1 MVRQAFEEQIRD
13 LLDDLMAM
21 GQMVVDSLQGSVQ
34 ALRLQDAEMAQQVI
48 EHDDQINAAQHAIDE
63 QCLVL
68 IATQQPMASD
78 LRLILAISNIA
89 AELER
94 IGDYTEG
101 IAKLAVMLAGEP
113 LVKPLIDIPRMADE
127 GRRMLLSSLEAFAE
141 QDLQLARKV
150 GNDDELVDALYD
162 QVYRELLLFMMQDPR
177 TITRATYLLWVAHNL
192 ERIADRTT
200 NIAERV
206 FFTARGEVVDL
217 NR

>member
-1 MVRQAFEEQIRD
+1 MRQAFEEQIRE
-13 LLDDLMAM
+13 LLDDLMAL
-21 GQMVVDSLQGSVQ
+21 GQTVVDSLHKAVQ
-34 ALRLQDAEMAQQVI
+34 ALRQQDEELARQVI
-48 EHDDQINAAQHAIDE
+48 AYDDEINAAQHAIDE

-78 LRLILAISNIA
+78 LRLILAVSNIA

-101 IAKLAVMLAGEP
+101 IAKLAIKLAGEP
-113 LVKPLIDIPRMADE
+113 FVKPLIDIPRMADE
-127 GRRMLLSSLEAFAE
+127 GRRMLLSSLQAFSQ
-141 QDLQLARKV
+141 QDLDLARQI

>member
-1 MVRQAFEEQIRD
+1 M
-13 LLDDLMAM
+13 
-21 GQMVVDSLQGSVQ
+21 
-34 ALRLQDAEMAQQVI
+34 
-48 EHDDQINAAQHAIDE
+48 
-63 QCLVL
+63 

-78 LRLILAISNIA
+78 LRMILAVSNIA

-101 IAKLAVMLAGEP
+101 IATLSIKLSGQP
-113 LVKPLIDIPRMADE
+113 LVKPLIDIPRMAEE
-127 GRRMLLSSLEAFAE
+127 GRRMLLLSLQAFAQ
-141 QDLQLARKV
+141 QDLSLARQV
-150 GNDDELVDALYD
+150 GDDDELVDALYD

>member
-1 MVRQAFEEQIRD
+1 MVRHAFEEQMSA
-13 LLDDLMAM
+13 LLDDLLAL
-21 GQMVVDSLQGSVQ
+21 GQMAVDAMQRSVEALQQ
-34 ALRLQDAEMAQQVI
+34 QDDDMARQVI
-48 EHDDQINAAQHAIDE
+48 EYDDVINAAQHAIDE

-78 LRLILAISNIA
+78 LRMILAVSNIA

-101 IAKLAVMLAGEP
+101 IATLSIKLSGQP
-113 LVKPLIDIPRMADE
+113 LVKPLVDIPRMAE
-127 GRRMLLSSLEAFAE
+127 QARRMLLSSLQAFAQ
-141 QDLQLARKV
+141 QDLSLARQV
-150 GNDDELVDALYD
+150 GNDDELVDDLYD
-162 QVYRELLLFMMQDPR
+162 QVYRELLVFMMQDPR
-177 TITRATYLLWVAHNL
+177 TITRATYLLWIAHNL